1 MVELSNQ
8 NDTTLDGF
16 QYHLGSQEETNS
28 TSLDPDHASDDHN
41 DTDFVVEAYDGLG
54 FRTGG
59 NGIAIEVSEEQIAK
73 ATKILDLKTEDDVP
87 YNYEESL
94 WDTSNVD
101 VERRPFVGFQI
112 GGSGTTIAI
121 SDEQLV
127 KATQIF
133 GGMNDQEDVN
143 WGYSESCYE
152 TTYVES
158 LPSIVPCFRTGGSGK
173 AIAISDEQLAV
184 ATTLLDMNHQ
194 HDLHIEEEVV
204 RDGLNADTESRPPVI
219 IGFQTGGSGKAIEVS
234 DEQIA
239 KATQLLG
246 ISQTEDIERSTESHL
261 DKSENADD
269 ESRPPVIIGF
279 QTGGSGKAIKVSSEQ
294 IVKATQLLGILPK
307 EDIERSTE
315 SHVRNSDTSHRRR
328 DKEAI
333 QEANTDEKVDADHCN
348 NFHDNMSSS
357 YQNDS
362 DKCLHGVQE
371 SSLNNRDVDL
381 CEEDLSSSSDA
392 IPIVT
397 PAALA
402 SDDCNYRIREGAS
415 ITSSPPER
423 LHHNP
428 LHEMTN
434 FAHDP
439 LLQSA
444 MKSKRLF
451 DSTVKARK
459 NKCIDRSKVT
469 LRELRG
475 DATEMISWASCI
487 EHGVKDVTLRVTS
500 INAIKLRFNS
510 NDNTPLFLLGQRD
523 VPKCTNVGKV
533 TDILDWLCCQGCDKT
548 FVTEKWI
555 QNHFRWIVWKLAAM
569 ERRFPEQLGGQ
580 YLNYGHVLSQI
591 KGRYQK
597 ELCDAKRPAV
607 RKVLNRDVSACL
619 PIILCVGQILRF
631 KPKSPQ
637 NAQHDQTIG
646 KTGIDE
652 IRLEL
657 SDGWYA
663 VPAILDS
670 VLSTLV
676 GSGKICV
683 GSKLM
688 ICNAQ
693 LVGSEDGVDPLD
705 DDYFSDR
712 RDCRIALHIT
722 ANNTRLAVWDA
733 KLGFVHPK
741 FTSQQGGSL
750 LVKTLSGIFPDGGTV
765 PVIDLVLC
773 KVYPRLYLEQ
783 LKDDKTVVTNHLTEA
798 EEAAR
803 QNDKEINRQR
813 ESEQF
818 VSDSGT
824 EFSEVRLPRCFVPLR
839 RSESHLFVHCACLI

>member
-8 NDTTLDGF
+8 NDATLDGF
-16 QYHLGSQEETNS
+16 QYHLGSQEEGTS
-28 TSLDPDHASDDHN
+28 RSLDPDHASDDQH

-73 ATKILDLKTEDDVP
+73 ATKILDFKTEDDVP
-87 YNYEESL
+87 YNDEESL
-94 WDTSNVD
+94 WDNSNLD
-101 VERRPFVGFQI
+101 VERSPFVGFQT
-112 GGSGTTIAI
+112 GGSGTTIVI
-121 SDEQLV
+121 SDEQLAKV
-127 KATQIF
+127 TQIF

-143 WGYSESCYE
+143 WGYSESRYE

-158 LPSIVPCFRTGGSGK
+158 LPSIVPCFRTGGCGK
-173 AIAISDEQLAV
+173 AIAISDEQIAV
-184 ATTLLDMNHQ
+184 ATKLLDMNHKN
-194 HDLHIEEEVV
+194 DLHIEKEVV
-204 RDGLNADTESRPPVI
+204 HDGLNADVESLQTGGSGKAIEVSDEQIARATQLLGIPHKEDIEKSTKSYVDKSEYADDESRPPVI

-239 KATQLLG
+239 KASQLLG
-246 ISQTEDIERSTESHL
+246 IPHTEDIERSTES
-261 DKSENADD
+261 
-269 ESRPPVIIGF
+269 P
-279 QTGGSGKAIKVSSEQ
+279 
-294 IVKATQLLGILPK
+294 
-307 EDIERSTE
+307 
-315 SHVRNSDTSHRRR
+315 DTSYQRR
-328 DKEAI
+328 DKDPI
-333 QEANTDEKVDADHCN
+333 QEAETDKKVEADRCH
-348 NFHDNMSSS
+348 NFHDDKSSS
-357 YQNDS
+357 YQNES
-362 DKCLHGVQE
+362 DKCLHGVHE
-371 SSLNNRDVDL
+371 SSLNNRDVDT
-381 CEEDLSSSSDA
+381 CEEELSSSSDA

-402 SDDCNYRIREGAS
+402 SDECNYRVREGGS
-415 ITSSPPER
+415 MTSSPPER

-434 FAHDP
+434 FANDP

-444 MKSKRLF
+444 IKSKRLF

-475 DATEMISWASCI
+475 DATETISWASCI

-500 INAIKLRFNS
+500 VNAIKLRFNC
-510 NDNTPLFLLGQRD
+510 NDNSPLFLLGQRD
-523 VPKCTNVGKV
+523 VPNCTNVGKV

-548 FVTEKWI
+548 LVTEKWI

-619 PIILCVGQILRF
+619 PMILCVGQILRF
-631 KPKSPQ
+631 KQKSPQ

-646 KTGIDE
+646 KNVIDE

-670 VLSTLV
+670 VLSNLV
-676 GSGKICV
+676 GSGKIRV

-705 DDYFSDR
+705 DDYLSDR
-712 RDCRIALHIT
+712 RDCRIALRIT
-722 ANNTRLAVWDA
+722 ANNTRLAMWDA

-765 PVIDLVLC
+765 PAIDLVLC

-783 LKDDKTVVTNHLTEA
+783 LKNDKAVVTNHLTEA

-818 VSDSGT
+818 VSDGGT
-824 EFSEVRLPRCFVPLR
+824 EFSEVRLPRCFISLR
-839 RSESHLFVHCACLI
+839 RSESHFFVHCACLI

>member
-8 NDTTLDGF
+8 NDATLDGF
-16 QYHLGSQEETNS
+16 QYHLDSQEESNS
-28 TSLDPDHASDDHN
+28 MSVDPDHASDNNN

-59 NGIAIEVSEEQIAK
+59 NGIAIEVSEAQIAK

-87 YNYEESL
+87 YNDEDSL
-94 WDTSNVD
+94 WDTSKVD
-101 VERRPFVGFQI
+101 VERSPFVGFQF
-112 GGSGTTIAI
+112 GGSGRTIAI
-121 SDEQLV
+121 SDEQLA
-127 KATQIF
+127 KATQVL
-133 GGMNDQEDVN
+133 GGMNDQEVVN
-143 WGYSESCYE
+143 WGYSESRSE

-158 LPSIVPCFRTGGSGK
+158 LPSIVPCFRTGGSGE

-184 ATTLLDMNHQ
+184 ATKLLDMNHQ
-194 HDLHIEEEVV
+194 HDLHIEEEYV

-246 ISQTEDIERSTESHL
+246 ISH
-261 DKSENADD
+261 
-269 ESRPPVIIGF
+269 
-279 QTGGSGKAIKVSSEQ
+279 
-294 IVKATQLLGILPK
+294 K

-315 SHVRNSDTSHRRR
+315 SHVRNSDISYRRR
-328 DKEAI
+328 DKDSI
-333 QEANTDEKVDADHCN
+333 QEANTDEKVDAKHCN

-362 DKCLHGVQE
+362 DKCPHGLQE
-371 SSLNNRDVDL
+371 SSLNNREVDM
-381 CEEDLSSSSDA
+381 CEEDLSSSFDA

-397 PAALA
+397 PAELA
-402 SDDCNYRIREGAS
+402 SNDCNYRMREGAS
-415 ITSSPPER
+415 MTSSPPER
-423 LHHNP
+423 IHHN
-428 LHEMTN
+428 LLN
-434 FAHDP
+434 LAYDP

-451 DSTVKARK
+451 DSNVKARK

-523 VPKCTNVGKV
+523 VPNCTNVGKV
-533 TDILDWLCCQGCDKT
+533 TDIQDWLCCQGCDET
-548 FVTEKWI
+548 LVTKKWI

-637 NAQHDQTIG
+637 KAQHDQTIG
-646 KTGIDE
+646 KTGMDE

-663 VPAILDS
+663 VPTILDS
-670 VLSTLV
+670 VLLNLV
-676 GSGKICV
+676 RSGKIRV

-693 LVGSEDGVDPLD
+693 LVGLEDGVDPLD

-722 ANNTRLAVWDA
+722 ANNTRLAMWDS

-765 PVIDLVLC
+765 PAIDLVLC
-773 KVYPRLYLEQ
+773 KVYPRIYLEQ

-818 VSDSGT
+818 VSDGGT
-824 EFSEVRLPRCFVPLR
+824 EFLEVRLPRCFISPR
-839 RSESHLFVHCACLI
+839 RSESHLFVHCTCSI